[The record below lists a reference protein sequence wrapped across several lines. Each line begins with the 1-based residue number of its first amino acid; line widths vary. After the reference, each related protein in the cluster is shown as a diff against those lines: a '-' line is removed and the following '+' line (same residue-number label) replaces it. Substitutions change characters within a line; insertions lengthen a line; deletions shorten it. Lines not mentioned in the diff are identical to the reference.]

1 MMSQQCTQCSKTF
14 RIDDQDIV
22 FYQKI
27 NVPEPTHCPDCR
39 TRRRMAWRNER
50 FLYQATCGRCAQPML
65 SAYRPDAGYV
75 IYCQTCYQ
83 SDVWD
88 AHDYAREFDWS
99 QPFFPQFAE
108 LFKAVP
114 KVNMVAVRSENSSY
128 CNYVGDAKN
137 SYLCFGSIVIEDCL
151 YGSPYYSKQ
160 CVDSLLIRECELCYE
175 CVTSERL
182 YHSLWCQDCFDSR
195 DLIYCYDVKNSAD
208 CIGSA
213 GLRNAQYLI
222 YNKQHTAAE
231 YERFKKNLDFGDAAA
246 MQKVRQEF
254 ERVLLKTPRRFMTGI
269 KNEEVSGNYIN
280 ESKDAQFCFDAKRVE
295 HCAYSAQVIDQKDCY
310 DINYN
315 EENELCYEYWGN
327 YRNRHCLFSS
337 TSHNCSDLLYSM
349 TCESTKQAF
358 GCVGLRRA
366 AYCILNKPVGEA
378 EYKKLLPRLIEH
390 MSTRGGSASGG
401 KQTGEWGEFFPTQY
415 SPFAY
420 NESVAQEY
428 YPLTGQQC
436 SQLGW
441 QWLQPDTTQYR
452 QQNYQVPAAIV
463 EVKDDILQ
471 AVLACTK
478 CGRNYRI
485 IKAELEFYRNQ
496 NLPIPQRCPN
506 CRHLTRMQQR
516 TARALWQRQCM
527 CTQVD
532 HEHKGRCGINFSTA
546 YSADAKAIV
555 YCEVCY
561 QKTIY

>member
-1 MMSQQCTQCSKTF
+1 MTLQQCHQCSKTF
-14 RIDDQDIV
+14 RIDDQDMV

-39 TRRRMAWRNER
+39 ARRRLTWRNER
-50 FLYQATCGRCAQPML
+50 FLYQGTCARCHTAML
-65 SAYRPDAGYV
+65 SAYRPESGYV
-75 IYCQTCYQ
+75 VYCQECYQ
-83 SDVWD
+83 SDAWD
-88 AHDYAREFDWS
+88 ARDYAREFDWS
-99 QPFFPQFAE
+99 RPFFLQFTE
-108 LFKAVP
+108 LFKSVP
-114 KVNMVAVRSENSSY
+114 KVNMVAVRSENSTY

-175 CVTSERL
+175 CITSERL
-182 YHSLWCQDCFDSR
+182 YHSFWCRDCFDSR
-195 DLIYCYDVKNSAD
+195 DLIYCYDVKGSAD

-213 GLRNAQYLI
+213 GLRNAQYMI

-231 YERFKKNLDFGDAAA
+231 YERFKKNLDFGDVVA

-254 ERVLLKTPRRFMTGI
+254 ERALLKTPRRFMAGI
-269 KNEEVSGNYIN
+269 KNEGVSGNYIN
-280 ESKDAQFCFDAKRVE
+280 ESKEAQYCFDVKRVE

-358 GCVGLRRA
+358 GSVGLRRA
-366 AYCILNKPVGEA
+366 EYCILNKAVGEA
-378 EYKKLLPRLIEH
+378 EYKKLLPRLIDH
-390 MSTRGGSASGG
+390 L
-401 KQTGEWGEFFPTQY
+401 KQTGEWGEFFSAQH

-420 NESVAQEY
+420 NETVAQEY
-428 YPLTGQQC
+428 YPLTEEHIKQ
-436 SQLGW
+436 SGW
-441 QWLQPDTTQYR
+441 QWLPRDTTQYQI
-452 QQNYQVPAAIV
+452 QQYQLPAKIQDV
-463 EVKDDILQ
+463 RDNILQ
-471 AVLACTK
+471 AVLACQQ
-478 CGRNYRI
+478 CGRNYKI
-485 IKAELEFYRNQ
+485 IQAELEFYRAQ
-496 NLPIPQRCPN
+496 RLPIPQRCSN
-506 CRHLTRMQQR
+506 CRHLQRMQQR

-527 CTQVD
+527 CTQTE
-532 HEHKGRCGINFSTA
+532 HGHKGRCVIHFSTA
-546 YSADAKAIV
+546 YNADSKVIV
-555 YCEVCY
+555 YCEQCY